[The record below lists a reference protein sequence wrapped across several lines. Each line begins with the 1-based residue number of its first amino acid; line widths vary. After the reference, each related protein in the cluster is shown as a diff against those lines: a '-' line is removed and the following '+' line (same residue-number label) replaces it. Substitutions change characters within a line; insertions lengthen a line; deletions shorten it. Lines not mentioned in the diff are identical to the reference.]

1 MLSKQG
7 YERIFPGFQV
17 GLKKCIIMEIID
29 YFKLQAKNLH
39 KDFKTQKLSSGE
51 QSGKNRYQYEPKF
64 FNVEALIA
72 DFKIDEEDFSLMRA
86 QHIIAKLAGFE
97 KWTDFPKASPPALI
111 LSLLLFDQMDKI
123 SIESWISY
131 ISRVEVKS
139 KTIYDDESRLDIFR
153 MVFEEDDTYYGGKE
167 YRLIDIKDPKEEPK
181 LTELSELAPREK
193 IISLPLEG
201 EVRREFIETANNV
214 FQDVLDRIES
224 KHPKLIR
231 RMWNAE
237 SYIDKELLKPE
248 MLPIDHYYAL
258 SLIDAFL
265 VHHVIAL
272 AVEADKRDRIL
283 MTKAIKIN

>member
-1 MLSKQG
+1 
-7 YERIFPGFQV
+7 
-17 GLKKCIIMEIID
+17 MEIIE

-39 KDFKTQKLSSGE
+39 KDFKTQKLSSEE
-51 QSGKNRYQYEPKF
+51 QSGKNRFRYEPKF
-64 FNVEALIA
+64 FNVDTLIT
-72 DFKIDEEDFSLMRA
+72 DFKIDEEDFSLMKA

-111 LSLLLFDQMDKI
+111 LALLLFDQMDKI

-131 ISRVEVKS
+131 ISRVEVKN

-153 MVFEEDDTYYGGKE
+153 MVFEEDDEYYGGKE
-167 YRLIDIKDPKEEPK
+167 YRLLDIKDSTDK
-181 LTELSELAPREK
+181 LELTRQSELAPREK

-201 EVRREFIETANNV
+201 TVRQEFIETADAV
-214 FQDVLDRIES
+214 FKDVLDRIES

-237 SYIDKELLKPE
+237 SYIDNELLKPE

-272 AVEADKRDRIL
+272 AIKADEKD
-283 MTKAIKIN
+283 